1 MRFILVAV
9 VISFGTVIGV
19 NAINNVS
26 NMQDAKMTRFCKQIP
41 VGASY
46 DEMCRE
52 VSMNIRDRDYADRV
66 LASVRHHTIKKS
78 CASRQGVHKT
88 PHSAPDAL
96 Y

>member
-26 NMQDAKMTRFCKQIP
+26 EMQDTKMTRICQSVP

-46 DEMCRE
+46 DEMCKEFR
-52 VSMNIRDRDYADRV
+52 
-66 LASVRHHTIKKS
+66 
-78 CASRQGVHKT
+78 
-88 PHSAPDAL
+88 
-96 Y
+96 

>member
-26 NMQDAKMTRFCKQIP
+26 EMQDAKMTRFCQSFP

-46 DEMCRE
+46 DVMCKEFR
-52 VSMNIRDRDYADRV
+52 
-66 LASVRHHTIKKS
+66 
-78 CASRQGVHKT
+78 
-88 PHSAPDAL
+88 
-96 Y
+96 